1 MNILKKLSAVL
12 LILALVM
19 TFAVSTAFAEDGD
32 VFPTKFRYYYKEGNM
47 NRQEAS
53 ISLADVNH
61 RIDNITTSSSKLTA
75 KLTWEH
81 IYEGPNTDE
90 QVNEYKIGFYAEK
103 EGTYTVKYDVVDL
116 DGNVISKHSMKVYA
130 YKSPVTSVTL
140 GGKTWEFLS
149 GTSGKVSVK
158 LNSKNPIQKIE
169 YGVYKFNKKEDE
181 YYTHGNSELVYKT
194 VKNNGTVKYGKQ
206 PYKYL
211 YEYENT
217 DYNGNKIF
225 NYQMQTEF
233 FVPTV
238 IRVTYKD
245 QYTKRNETV
254 MYWFYKFIK

>member
-1 MNILKKLSAVL
+1 MNNLKKLSAVL
-12 LILALVM
+12 LILVLVM
-19 TFAVSTAFAEDGD
+19 TFSVGTAFAEDGD
-32 VFPTKFRYYYKEGNM
+32 VFPTKFRYYYNEGNM
-47 NRQEAS
+47 NRQEAF
-53 ISLADVNH
+53 ISLADVNY

-75 KLTWEH
+75 KLTWER
-81 IYEGPNTDE
+81 IYQNSYDNS
-90 QVNEYKIGFYAEK
+90 QVNEYRIGLFAEK

-130 YKSPVTSVTL
+130 YKSPVTSLTL
-140 GGKTWEFLS
+140 GGKTWGFLS

-169 YGVYKFNKKEDE
+169 YGVYKFNKTEDE
-181 YYTHGNSELVYKT
+181 YSTHGNTDFVYKT

-217 DYNGNKIF
+217 DYNGNKNF
-225 NYQMQTEF
+225 NYQVQTELY
-233 FVPTV
+233 VPTV

-254 MYWFYKFIK
+254 SQWFYKPVK